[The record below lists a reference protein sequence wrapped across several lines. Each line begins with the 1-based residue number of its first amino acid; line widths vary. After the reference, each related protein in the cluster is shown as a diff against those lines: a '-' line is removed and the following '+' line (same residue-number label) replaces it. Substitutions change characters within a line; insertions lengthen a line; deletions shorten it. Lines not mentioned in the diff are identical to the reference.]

1 MRSPPRC
8 SPSEETAPVHEL
20 SIASAVAEKV
30 MAFAQTRQPGRVLQ
44 VRLAVGEMT
53 CLQKEQLAF
62 CYHAITQATPIE
74 DSTLEI
80 EAVAPIVNCPGCG
93 YTGSPKYWEEA
104 QWQTS
109 IPTLACPRC
118 GGTTEAVQ
126 GHECAIRAI
135 TYAG

>member
-1 MRSPPRC
+1 M
-8 SPSEETAPVHEL
+8 HEL

-30 MAFAQTRQPGRVLQ
+30 MAFAQARQPARVLQ

-80 EAVAPIVNCPGCG
+80 EPVAPESADGE
-93 YTGSPKYWEEA
+93 TQAAEASEEA
-104 QWQTS
+104 
-109 IPTLACPRC
+109 A
-118 GGTTEAVQ
+118 EAS
-126 GHECAIRAI
+126 ETPI
-135 TYAG
+135 

>member
-1 MRSPPRC
+1 M
-8 SPSEETAPVHEL
+8 HEL

-30 MAFAQTRQPGRVLQ
+30 MDFARTHQPGRVLQ

-62 CYHAITQATPIE
+62 CYRAITQETPIE

-80 EAVAPIVNCPGCG
+80 EPVATIVNCPGCG
-93 YTGSPKYWEEA
+93 YTGSPKYWEDG

-109 IPTLACPRC
+109 IPTLACPGC
-118 GGTTEAVQ
+118 GATAEAIQ
-126 GHECAIRAI
+126 GHECAIRTI
-135 TYAG
+135 TYAT